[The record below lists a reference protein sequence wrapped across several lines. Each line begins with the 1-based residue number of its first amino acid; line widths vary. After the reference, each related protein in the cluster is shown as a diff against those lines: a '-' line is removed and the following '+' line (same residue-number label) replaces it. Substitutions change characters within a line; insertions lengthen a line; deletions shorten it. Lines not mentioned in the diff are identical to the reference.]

1 MQSDNSLLLEV
12 YNPNFE
18 TVRNELSKFAELVK
32 SPEHIHTYLISS
44 ISIWNASAS
53 GVALEEIISTIENY
67 SKFDV
72 PQNVIENIKTIYQ
85 RFGKIEL
92 IKGQSDDELLLNVKE
107 KNIELE
113 ILANP
118 KLKKYLQ
125 MKDESGKYKISL
137 EVRGDLKVD
146 FFRSEERR

>member
-1 MQSDNSLLLEV
+1 M
-12 YNPNFE
+12 
-18 TVRNELSKFAELVK
+18 
-32 SPEHIHTYLISS
+32 ISS

-53 GVALEEIISTIENY
+53 GVTLEEIIYAIENY

-92 IKGQSDDELLLNVKE
+92 LRGESDEQLILEIKE

-113 ILANP
+113 ILANS
-118 KLKKYLQ
+118 KLKKYLFL
-125 MKDESGKYKISL
+125 KDYNNI
-137 EVRGDLKVD
+137 VMNP
-146 FFRSEERR
+146 RS

>member
-1 MQSDNSLLLEV
+1 MLLEV

-18 TVRNELSKFAELVK
+18 KVRNELSKFAELVK

-53 GVALEEIISTIENY
+53 GVTLEEIISTIENY
-67 SKFDV
+67 SKFVV

-92 IKGQSDDELLLNVKE
+92 IKGNSEDELLLDVKE
-107 KNIELE
+107 RNIELE
-113 ILANP
+113 ILANH
-118 KLKKYLQ
+118 KK
-125 MKDESGKYKISL
+125 KK
-137 EVRGDLKVD
+137 
-146 FFRSEERR
+146 